1 MIFRLKSVLG
11 LVLFS
16 VLGLIA
22 CKTGDKHAQSAIPLP
37 DFAVYQLKNVNDT
50 SKVFLNL
57 DESKSFV
64 VYYPAPVDLS
74 RMTKIEWINGFVIDK
89 RGINSNSVFT
99 KHNIQDYQTKGI
111 LPDLAS
117 WMNEIQEFE
126 PFISFYRCKGTTDL
140 NLLRKELNKGKPH
153 SCECIIPKS
162 D

>member
-1 MIFRLKSVLG
+1 MIFQLKSESCFVLCLI
-11 LVLFS
+11 LVLM
-16 VLGLIA
+16 A
-22 CKTGDKHAQSAIPLP
+22 CKTGKKQENSVIPIP
-37 DFAVYQLKNVNDT
+37 EFAVYQLKVVNDT

-99 KHNIQDYQTKGI
+99 KHSIQDYQTKGI

-140 NLLRKELNKGKPH
+140 NLLRKELSKGKPH